1 MKKRI
6 LVGVGAVCLALLLAA
21 EPVQAGRGG
30 GGGGRGG
37 SGGGGRGFSGG
48 GGGRGYYGGG
58 GGRGYYGGGGRG
70 YYGGGWGWGGVGIGI
85 DLGYPLY
92 SGYAGSLPYYG
103 EDGFYYPQPSSSP
116 APDAYYYGTAPAT
129 PTADNKA
136 HIRVVVP
143 EGAKVWF
150 GTTATTQTGT
160 VRYFESPQLAAGKDY
175 TYEVKAQWRDKDGK
189 EVTRT
194 RQVDVRANAALT
206 VDLTQPAAG

>member
-1 MKKRI
+1 MKMRI
-6 LVGVGAVCLALLLAA
+6 LVGVGAVFLALLLAA
-21 EPVQAGRGG
+21 EPAEAGRGG
-30 GGGGRGG
+30 GGGGGRGA
-37 SGGGGRGFSGG
+37 GGGGRGFAG

-58 GGRGYYGGGGRG
+58 RGYYGGGYGRG

-92 SGYAGSLPYYG
+92 SGYSLPYYG
-103 EDGFYYPQPSSSP
+103 DDGIYYYPQPSPSP
-116 APDAYYYGTAPAT
+116 APGYYYGAAPAT
-129 PTADNKA
+129 PPADNKA

-150 GTTATTQTGT
+150 GTTATTQTGA
-160 VRYFESPQLAAGKDY
+160 VRYFESPPLADGKDF
-175 TYEVKAQWRDKDGK
+175 TYEVKARWRDQDGK

-206 VDLTQPAAG
+206 VDFTQPG